1 MKFVIVGA
9 NGQLGKV
16 LQDRYPKARAVD
28 RDELDITDAAAVQAF
43 DWTGYDVILN
53 AAAYTNV
60 DGAQTPEGRQAAW
73 NVNAT
78 AVANLAAAA
87 VAHDL
92 ALVHVSSDYVFDGT
106 KKLHREDEPLTP
118 LGVYGQAKAGGDLAA
133 GVAPKHYILR
143 TTWLIGD
150 GPNFVRAMM
159 SLAAKNISPSVVS
172 DQVGRLTF
180 TDQLADGIVHLLET
194 KAPYGT
200 YNLTGDGEPASW
212 ADITREIFRDLGRD
226 DLTVTD
232 QTTADYFK
240 DKPEAAPRPTWSIM
254 DLSKIQATGFQL
266 HNWRDDLKRY
276 LSN

>member
-92 ALVHVSSDYVFDGT
+92 ASAECVTARLPHTRGDRNA
-106 KKLHREDEPLTP
+106 HRLSKRPR
-118 LGVYGQAKAGGDLAA
+118 QRHRAA
-133 GVAPKHYILR
+133 
-143 TTWLIGD
+143 
-150 GPNFVRAMM
+150 
-159 SLAAKNISPSVVS
+159 
-172 DQVGRLTF
+172 
-180 TDQLADGIVHLLET
+180 
-194 KAPYGT
+194 
-200 YNLTGDGEPASW
+200 
-212 ADITREIFRDLGRD
+212 
-226 DLTVTD
+226 
-232 QTTADYFK
+232 ADYRHNEERQ
-240 DKPEAAPRPTWSIM
+240 PAEPRIEEP
-254 DLSKIQATGFQL
+254 
-266 HNWRDDLKRY
+266 
-276 LSN
+276 